1 MKIVHIKP
9 ADIGNMLLTRKEPK
23 MITYELGDWSERKIS
38 DLEKF
43 KKSFFEDNYCVEE
56 NLEYELY
63 IKNILHKSDYG
74 SKAIP
79 EITSDKIECMLVY
92 STYGNMIDNF
102 TITEFNKIRKLLEK
116 QIVQIDKEFLKDR
129 EDDYGRKVINTKYR
143 LLNLMYNK
151 HK

>member
-56 NLEYELY
+56 NLEYMNYTLKIFY
-63 IKNILHKSDYG
+63 TKDYG
-74 SKAIP
+74 SKAI
-79 EITSDKIECMLVY
+79 L
-92 STYGNMIDNF
+92 
-102 TITEFNKIRKLLEK
+102 R
-116 QIVQIDKEFLKDR
+116 
-129 EDDYGRKVINTKYR
+129 
-143 LLNLMYNK
+143 
-151 HK
+151 